1 MDEDNTTYPEYRH
14 APIARYGRLRIDR
27 TWIRTTPAEIQD
39 FSPELV
45 FLIQDSS
52 PELVCE
58 IDASSEF
65 DLMAWTMYAGASVL
79 RRLRAGEAITTSE
92 VRSIVTWWIGR
103 MRPIPGGGL
112 VSLACYRR
120 RIGPPDV
127 NHKGTPGEWYFGHRF
142 RRPGRPMI
150 DMHEA
155 IPLLE
160 AALRELEE
168 TETNTAG

>member
-1 MDEDNTTYPEYRH
+1 MDEDNTTYPEYGH
-14 APIARYGRLRIDR
+14 APMAHYGRFRIDR
-27 TWIRTTPAEIQD
+27 TWIRTPAAEVQ
-39 FSPELV
+39 E
-45 FLIQDSS
+45 FL

-65 DLMAWTMYAGASVL
+65 DLMGSLIYAGVSVL
-79 RRLRAGEAITTSE
+79 RRLKAGEAITTSE
-92 VRSIVTWWIGR
+92 VRSVVTGWIGR

-120 RIGPPDV
+120 RIGPPDA
-127 NHKGTPGEWYFGHRF
+127 NHEGTPGEWYFDHHF
-142 RRPGRPMI
+142 RRPGRPLI

-155 IPLLE
+155 VPLVE

-168 TETNTAG
+168 TEANTAG

>member
-1 MDEDNTTYPEYRH
+1 MDEDNTTYPEYRN

-27 TWIRTTPAEIQD
+27 TWIRFPPAEVQE
-39 FSPELV
+39 FLPELV
-45 FLIQDSS
+45 L
-52 PELVCE
+52 E

-65 DLMAWTMYAGASVL
+65 DLMAWTMYGGASLL
-79 RRLRAGEAITTSE
+79 RRLKAGEAITTSE
-92 VRSIVTWWIGR
+92 VRRIVTWWIGR

-120 RIGPPDV
+120 RIGPPDAQ
-127 NHKGTPGEWYFGHRF
+127 HEGTPGEWYIGHNF
-142 RRPGRPMI
+142 RRPGRPLI

-155 IPLLE
+155 VPLVE

>member
-1 MDEDNTTYPEYRH
+1 MDEDNTTYPEYQH
-14 APIARYGRLRIDR
+14 APIARYGRFRIDW
-27 TWIRTTPAEIQD
+27 TWIRFSPAEVQE

-45 FLIQDSS
+45 F
-52 PELVCE
+52 E

-65 DLMAWTMYAGASVL
+65 SMMGIWMYGGSSL
-79 RRLRAGEAITTSE
+79 YRRLKAGEAIPTSE
-92 VRSIVTWWIGR
+92 VRRIVTQWIGR
-103 MRPIPGGGL
+103 MRPKPGGGL

-120 RIGPPDV
+120 RIGPPDAQDE
-127 NHKGTPGEWYFGHRF
+127 GTPGEWYFDHQF
-142 RRPGRPMI
+142 RRPGRPLI

-155 IPLLE
+155 VPLLE